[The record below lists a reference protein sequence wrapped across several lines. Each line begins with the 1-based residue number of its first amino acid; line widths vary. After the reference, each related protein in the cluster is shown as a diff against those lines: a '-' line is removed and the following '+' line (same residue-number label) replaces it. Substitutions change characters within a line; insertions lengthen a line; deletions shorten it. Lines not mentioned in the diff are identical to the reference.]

1 MTTAGPEEDLP
12 TLLGRND
19 HLNILRY
26 IRSHKLR
33 EPQLAIHHGKL
44 LLDISL
50 PNDDANKDGTTTTTS
65 GVVKSSRGSRRLGD
79 VERLAALEQVCIAS
93 YDMGEIELAERC
105 LLELEARLAVAGGA
119 TCADGIPSM
128 MGTRYKLLSA
138 LRHESLCDYEAAANM
153 YHDMLLENPANGYAA
168 KRKYCCVLAKASSS
182 ADDTAA
188 KTTTTTTPT
197 TSSSSIEGAIRE
209 LNDYINVHPGDIAA
223 WYEMA
228 TRCLSVCDYASAAYC
243 LEEAIL
249 GCPLDSSLHCRLA
262 EIYCTLGGLEYG
274 KLARKHMCQ
283 AVQLEPNNLRAWYGL
298 LAVAECYLD
307 EVDKLPSSTSGGSG
321 GGGGGGGGG
330 GSSKNKSNGNT
341 NNGGSR
347 KDAENDSVEVAKE
360 LVKFS
365 AEKLMLVYKDSP
377 KMKIVIEG
385 MLKES
390 SESL

>member
-26 IRSHKLR
+26 IRAHKLR
-33 EPQLAIHHGKL
+33 EPQLAIRHGKL
-44 LLDISL
+44 LLDISS
-50 PNDDANKDGTTTTTS
+50 PNDDNTTKNGTTS
-65 GVVKSSRGSRRLGD
+65 GGVKSSRGRRLGD

-93 YDMGEIELAERC
+93 YDMGENELAERC
-105 LLELEARLAVAGGA
+105 LMELEARLAAAGGA
-119 TCADGIPSM
+119 NGIPAL
-128 MGTRYKLLSA
+128 GTRYGLLLA

-153 YHDMLLENPANGYAA
+153 YDDMLLENPANGYAA
-168 KRKYCCVLAKASSS
+168 KRKYCCALAAASSS
-182 ADDTAA
+182 ATDDAAA
-188 KTTTTTTPT
+188 KTTTATTAPTP
-197 TSSSSIEGAIRE
+197 SSSSIEGAIRE
-209 LNDYINVHPGDIAA
+209 LNAYINEHPGDIAA
-223 WYEMA
+223 WYQMA
-228 TRCLSVCDYASAAYC
+228 QRCLSVCDYASAAYC
-243 LEEAIL
+243 LEEVIL
-249 GCPLDSSLHCRLA
+249 GCPLDSSLHCQLA

-283 AVQLEPNNLRAWYGL
+283 AVHLEPNNLRAWYGL
-298 LAVAECYLD
+298 IAVAESYLD

-321 GGGGGGGGG
+321 SGGGGGGG
-330 GSSKNKSNGNT
+330 SKNKSNGNT

-347 KDAENDSVEVAKE
+347 KDAENDSVEVTKE

-365 AEKLMLVYKDSP
+365 AEKLMRVYKDSP
-377 KMKIVIEG
+377 KMKIVIQG